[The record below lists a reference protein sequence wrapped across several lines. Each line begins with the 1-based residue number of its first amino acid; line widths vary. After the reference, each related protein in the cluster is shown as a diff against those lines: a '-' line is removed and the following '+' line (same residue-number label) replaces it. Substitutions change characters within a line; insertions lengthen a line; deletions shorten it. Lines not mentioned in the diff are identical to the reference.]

1 VNGKLKRVSA
11 KTNRWEDAC
20 RVARRIEDQ
29 LQEDQ
34 SNTISAHSVAVKD
47 AIAAYLSDK
56 HAQRLQPD
64 TLKKLELI
72 FKKQLLSWCNANGVR
87 TIPELDLTRLRE
99 WRATW
104 KDAALSSKKKQERVI
119 GFFHFCQSSGWV
131 RDNPARRLSR
141 IRVEQTP
148 TGYFSQEE
156 MKKII
161 EATHRIRNG
170 DRLRALTLLMRWSGL
185 AIRDAVTLER
195 SRLSNNN
202 QIFLYRAKTGTPVY
216 VSLPPDVALVLLNF
230 HPDNPRYFFW
240 SGNGNPKS
248 AVADWQRA
256 FRRLFKE
263 ANLCHEDGTPKRC
276 FPHMFRDTFA
286 VECLL
291 AGVPIHEVA
300 MLLGHSS
307 VRTTEKHY
315 APFVSARMEKLDDYV
330 KGTWSGREIQI

>member
-1 VNGKLKRVSA
+1 MPK
-11 KTNRWEDAC
+11 
-20 RVARRIEDQ
+20 
-29 LQEDQ
+29 
-34 SNTISAHSVAVKD
+34 
-47 AIAAYLSDK
+47 
-56 HAQRLQPD
+56 RLQPD

-72 FKKQLLSWCNANGVR
+72 FKKQLLSWCNANGIR

-195 SRLSNNN
+195 SRLSNND

-248 AVADWQRA
+248 AVADWQRHSADCSKKRTCVMRTEHQSVA
-256 FRRLFKE
+256 FLTCFETHLRLS
-263 ANLCHEDGTPKRC
+263 
-276 FPHMFRDTFA
+276 
-286 VECLL
+286 VCLP
-291 AGVPIHEVA
+291 VCP
-300 MLLGHSS
+300 ST
-307 VRTTEKHY
+307 R
-315 APFVSARMEKLDDYV
+315 
-330 KGTWSGREIQI
+330 